1 MAYYKYLSI
10 CCGKPPK
17 GSISIVESIDN
28 LLIGIC
34 SDCDNWS
41 EFTKEYIE
49 EKIPASPS
57 EAGPLTGPF
66 EQAEGKMKNEKINI
80 SKSY

>member
-17 GSISIVESIDN
+17 GSISIVESIDS

-49 EKIPASPS
+49 EKIPGSCR
-57 EAGPLTGPF
+57 
-66 EQAEGKMKNEKINI
+66 AEGKKKNEKINI